1 MQNASQLREFGN
13 EKAKVTID
21 IIKRLIIISGD
32 QQSVLE
38 CERNVKDFLPTYVP
52 VHSTI
57 SRDTSGICT
66 MCMCE
71 FDSPYSL
78 QQCGH
83 IFCRSC
89 LISYFESS
97 TMTTD
102 TLKLCC
108 PSNRCGLTCLIRDII
123 SILGSEKI
131 NRLARIAFERHIRN
145 SENDLVQCS
154 GDNCNQVIEFIIS
167 NLLFSFSFSF

>member
-1 MQNASQLREFGN
+1 MQKASELRELGN

-21 IIKRLIIISGD
+21 IMKRLIIISGD
-32 QQSVLE
+32 QQSVSK
-38 CERNVKDFLPTYVP
+38 CVQNVKDFLRICVP
-52 VHSTI
+52 VHPTI
-57 SRDTSGICT
+57 SRDTPGICT
-66 MCMCE
+66 MCKCE

-89 LISYFESS
+89 LINYFESYMNS
-97 TMTTD
+97 TTITD
-102 TLKLCC
+102 TLKLYC
-108 PSNRCGLTCLIRDII
+108 PFNRCGIACLIRDIV

-131 NRLARIAFERHIRN
+131 NRLAMIAFERHIRN

-167 NLLFSFSFSF
+167 NLLVFF